1 MRTIVYATAT
11 VLTLATSCTALAGFF
26 SQTLKNPQAIDA
38 FDRYKKPC
46 QKTGTCKSD
55 DKNPPRP
62 RVHAAKDYTGPM
74 KAFGHSLPPLPLRA
88 GPGALSLT
96 GPHLIG
102 RGQSALA
109 LIFMRVGAGRS
120 RAFSRACC

>member
-38 FDRYKKPC
+38 FDRYKTPC

-55 DKNPPRP
+55 DKNPPGP
-62 RVHAAKDYTGPM
+62 RAHAAKDHTGAM
-74 KAFGHSLPPLPLRA
+74 KDTRSGIPYIPCPS
-88 GPGALSLT
+88 
-96 GPHLIG
+96 
-102 RGQSALA
+102 GQVPEPC
-109 LIFMRVGAGRS
+109 R
-120 RAFSRACC
+120 

>member
-38 FDRYKKPC
+38 FDRYKTPC

-62 RVHAAKDYTGPM
+62 RVHAAKDHTGPM
-74 KAFGHSLPPLPLRA
+74 KDTRSATSSVPPGRSRSLVANRA
-88 GPGALSLT
+88 APDWQRSICVGFDFRAS
-96 GPHLIG
+96 
-102 RGQSALA
+102 
-109 LIFMRVGAGRS
+109 GAGLS
-120 RAFSRACC
+120 RAFSR